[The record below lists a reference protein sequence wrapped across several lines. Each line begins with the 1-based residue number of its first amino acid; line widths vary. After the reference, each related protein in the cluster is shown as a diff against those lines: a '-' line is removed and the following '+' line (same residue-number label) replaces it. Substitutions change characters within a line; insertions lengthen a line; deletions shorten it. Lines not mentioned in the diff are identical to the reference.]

1 MNKNRDT
8 TLKSQLDE
16 SEPVMIRF
24 GQDVC
29 GNLDASLSREWLE
42 TNGIGGFASSTIS
55 GLNTRR
61 YHGLLVAATKPPVGR
76 FVLLSKFEETLRIGT
91 QTFDLSAN
99 RYPGVV
105 HPQGFRYLKEFRLD
119 PFPIF
124 TYDVEGIEIEKT
136 IFMKGGENTTVVQ
149 YTLNSPLK
157 SDICLNLRPLI
168 AFRDYHSLTHENGSI
183 DGRVELQPNEISI
196 TPYQGLP
203 TLHLAHNASVVE
215 HAGYWYKNF
224 EYDAERERGLDYAE
238 DLFDPCVLHFDF
250 GQGRTAAIIAST
262 NAVDVH
268 QAARYRQEEL
278 NRRRKVVSNLPVD
291 DPFVKSLVAASDQYI
306 VSRGAEKTVIA
317 GYHWFSDWGRDTMVA
332 LPGLTLP
339 TGRFDVARSI
349 LRTFA
354 RHVDRG
360 MLPNRFPD
368 AGETPEYNTV
378 DATLWFFEAVR
389 AYLAYTD
396 DFDFVRNNLYPVL
409 ADIIS
414 WHVRGTRFG
423 IKVEPSGLLVCGEP
437 GVQLTWMDA
446 KVGDW
451 VVTPRRGKPVEVQA
465 LWYNALCIME
475 ELAERMR
482 DDTARKRYSN
492 MAALTKWSFNRL
504 LWNENGGYLYD
515 VVNGGPP
522 DASIRPNQI
531 FAVSLPHTML
541 SPERARQVVATVQK
555 HLLTPYGL
563 RSLAPTDPHYRGR
576 YEGDG
581 IARDGAYHQG
591 TVWPWLMGPFI
602 TAYIKVHDGAASARQ
617 QAEKWLAPLQEHLSD
632 AGLGHISEIFD
643 GDSPQRPV
651 GCIAQ
656 AWSVAEVLR
665 TFVEDIRALEP
676 RGKNSAPATVKAEI
690 PELAHKITAR

>member
-1 MNKNRDT
+1 MKNKRNKT
-8 TLKSQLDE
+8 SKSQLDE

-29 GNLDASLSREWLE
+29 GNPDASLRREWLE
-42 TNGIGGFASSTIS
+42 TNGIGGFASSSIN
-55 GLNTRR
+55 GINTRR

-76 FVLLSKFEETLRIGT
+76 FVLLSKFEETLRVGN
-91 QTFDLSAN
+91 QAFDLSAN
-99 RYPGVV
+99 RYPGVLY
-105 HPQGFRYLKEFRLD
+105 PQGFRYLKEFRLD

-124 TYDVEGIEIEKT
+124 TYEIDGIEIEKT
-136 IFMKGGENTTVVQ
+136 VFMRYGENTSVIQ
-149 YTLNSPLK
+149 YTLKSPLR
-157 SDICLNLRPLI
+157 SDLFLELRPLI

-183 DGRVELQPNEISI
+183 DGRVDLQPNRISI

-203 TLHLAHNASVVE
+203 TLHLTHNASSIDN
-215 HAGYWYKNF
+215 AGYWYKNL
-224 EYDAERERGLDYAE
+224 EYAAERERGLDYAE
-238 DLFDPCVLHFDF
+238 DLFNPCVLRFDF
-250 GQGRTAAIIAST
+250 GQNRTAPVIAST
-262 NAVDVH
+262 NDIDVRD
-268 QAARYRQEEL
+268 ATKYRAEEL

-291 DPFVKSLVAASDQYI
+291 DPFVKSLVAATDQYI
-306 VSRGAEKTVIA
+306 VSRGDQKTVIA
-317 GYHWFSDWGRDTMVA
+317 GYHWFSDWGRDTMIA

-339 TGRFDVARSI
+339 TSRFDVARSI

-354 RHVDRG
+354 QHVDRG

-368 AGETPEYNTV
+368 EGEKPEYNTV

-389 AYLAYTD
+389 AYLAYTG
-396 DFDFVRNNLYPVL
+396 DFDFVRNDLYPVL
-409 ADIIS
+409 ADIIN

-423 IKVEPSGLLVCGEP
+423 IKVDPSGLLACGEP

-451 VVTPRRGKPVEVQA
+451 VVTPRRGKPVEIQA

-475 ELAERMR
+475 QLAERIG
-482 DDTARKRYSN
+482 DDPARKRYSN

-531 FAVSLPHTML
+531 LAVSLPHTML
-541 SPERARQVVATVQK
+541 TPERASQVVATVQQ

-563 RSLAPTDPHYRGR
+563 RSLAPTDPQYRGR

-581 IARDGAYHQG
+581 VGRDSAYHQG
-591 TVWPWLMGPFI
+591 TVWPWLLGPFI
-602 TAYIKVHDGAASARQ
+602 TAYIKVHEGAASARQ
-617 QAEKWLAPLQEHLSD
+617 QAEKWLTPLQEHLFD

-643 GDSPQRPV
+643 GSSPQRPV

-656 AWSVAEVLR
+656 AWSVAEILR
-665 TFVEDIRALEP
+665 AFVEDIKAIEP
-676 RGKNSAPATVKAEI
+676 RKRNNAPAPVRAGVSV
-690 PELAHKITAR
+690 PALKIAPR